1 MLRRSAFLK
10 ANNLS
15 QIFQFPSR
23 FVCIVAFLFAQS
35 FAWAET
41 GEFGAK
47 DDAKDDLT
55 EGYATKESD
64 TKKLETLVVVGV
76 KDEATVLEQSAAA
89 VDVIDLKADQKL
101 TADLSEVLSRE
112 PGISIR
118 RMGGLGS
125 RERFSLNGLE
135 DEQIRFYIDG
145 IPLEMSA
152 YTFGIGS
159 IPINLIER
167 ADIYHGVVP
176 IELGADALGGAV
188 NFITD
193 KGRESTGGSISHMM
207 GDFNTRRSTLSLN
220 YAADSGFF
228 SRFNGFYDYSDNNY
242 EVDATLPTKLA
253 EIEPYK
259 AKRFHDTYEGQGAN
273 IDFGYTDQSWADLFQ
288 LGLYSSEY
296 YKEIQHNVTMSKV
309 YGAATIERKT
319 YGLNL
324 RYKKQLTDE
333 LSLSATGGASEL
345 KTHFFDIE
353 GYSYLWNGEK
363 VTTPGESFGEIA
375 DDCECTYWRNNEYAI
390 LHLGWQLAEEHSLDF
405 SVSPT
410 WHRQSS
416 KNYNRTEDQ
425 LDPVDAERNMLSLV
439 SGINYTFDFFDDKF
453 QNKLFFKYYNQER
466 ETVMLNDGSELNENL
481 DSNIDRVGWGNLVRY
496 KFYEWLIGKI
506 SYEQTTRLPSFNEV
520 FGNAENVIANLDLN
534 EEYSDNYNVSL
545 EINELSNDYGS
556 WEGSSTFFIRD
567 VEDAIILMTVNNLSQ
582 YQNISSVE
590 SRGFQ
595 ISGAWTSAEELL
607 SIKANYTRFDL
618 LNTAETGLFAQFKNE
633 RVPNRPHTFFN
644 TKVGLKWMSV
654 FSDYDELRLNWNY
667 RYVDRFEIIWEDY
680 GISQLKPYVPVQE
693 SHSLA
698 TIYTKDIYSYTVSA
712 SAEIQNVTDE
722 KLYDHYGVQR
732 PGRAFNFKTMI
743 EF

>member
-1 MLRRSAFLK
+1 MLRRFTFLK
-10 ANNLS
+10 TRNFS
-15 QIFQFPSR
+15 QFFQFSSR
-23 FVCIVAFLFAQS
+23 LACIGALLLIQS
-35 FAWAET
+35 FAWAEAVKSVT
-41 GEFGAK
+41 SDE
-47 DDAKDDLT
+47 D
-55 EGYATKESD
+55 KELEAQE
-64 TKKLETLVVVGV
+64 LETLVIVGS
-76 KDEATVLEQSAAA
+76 KDEAFELEQSAAA

-112 PGISIR
+112 PGVSIR

-159 IPINLIER
+159 IPLNLVQR

-193 KGRESTGGSISHMM
+193 KGEEGTGGSISHMM
-207 GDFNTRRSTLSLN
+207 GDFNTNRSTLSLN
-220 YAADSGFF
+220 YAGDSGFF
-228 SRFNGFYDYSDNNY
+228 SRFSGFYDYSDNNY
-242 EVDATLPTKLA
+242 EVDATLPSRLGKV
-253 EIEPYK
+253 EPYK
-259 AKRFHDTYEGQGAN
+259 AKRFHDAYEGQGASV
-273 IDFGYTDQSWADLFQ
+273 DFGYTEQNWADLFQ
-288 LGLYSSEY
+288 IGLYTSEY

-309 YGAATIERKT
+309 YGAATIERKN

-333 LSLSATGGASEL
+333 LSLSVTAGVSEM
-345 KTHFFDIE
+345 KSHFFDIE
-353 GYSYLWNGEK
+353 DYSYLWNSEK
-363 VTTPGESFGEIA
+363 VTTPGASTGEIDIA
-375 DDCECTYWRNNEYAI
+375 CECSYWRNNEFSI
-390 LHLGWQLAEEHSLDF
+390 LHLGWTFAEDHSLDF
-405 SVSPT
+405 SASPT

-416 KNYNRTEDQ
+416 KNYYRTEAE
-425 LDPVDAERNMLSLV
+425 LDPIDAERDMLSLV

-453 QNKLFFKYYNQER
+453 QNKLFIKHYTQER
-466 ETVMLNDGSELNENL
+466 ETVLLNDGTELKEKL

-496 KFYEWLIGKI
+496 KFYDWLIGKV
-506 SYEQTTRLPSFNEV
+506 SYELTTRLPSFDEV

-534 EEYSDNYNVSL
+534 EEYSDNYNLSL
-545 EINELSNDYGS
+545 EINELTNNYGS
-556 WEGSSTFFIRD
+556 WKGGGTFFVRD
-567 VEDAIILMTVNNLSQ
+567 VKDAIILMTVNNLSQ
-582 YQNISSVE
+582 YQNISSAE

-595 ISGAWTSAEELL
+595 TSASWTSPEELL
-607 SIKANYTRFDL
+607 SIEANYTRFDL
-618 LNTAETGLFAQFKNE
+618 INTADEGLFAQFKNE

-644 TKVGLKWMSV
+644 TKVGLKWMGV
-654 FSDYDELRLNWNY
+654 FSDYDELRLKWNY
-667 RYVDRFEIIWEDY
+667 RFVDRFEILWEDY
-680 GISQLKPYVPVQE
+680 GISQLKPFVPVQE

-698 TIYTKDIYSYTVSA
+698 TIYTKDIYSYTVSVA
-712 SAEIQNVTDE
+712 AEMQNITDE